1 MLLVAVIVIMI
12 VIAILRG
19 TVPAFELRHMM
30 RIMHGMHN
38 LLGCC

>member
-12 VIAILRG
+12 MIAILRG
-19 TVPAFELRHMM
+19 TVPAFELRQMM
-30 RIMHGMHN
+30 RVMPGMHN